1 MIQDN
6 SKKINGFTAPI
17 IPSQRFAGGDIT
29 PEGRT
34 CSLCRKFRLWDQFS
48 KKPKGLNGR
57 DSRCRPCIVKIRR
70 DKRAKKK
77 KDKKRSAKEIKDCKF
92 KSVILGQ
99 VIDESA
105 TEFGQIF
112 AQGICDLLE
121 KGDLK

>member
-1 MIQDN
+1 MSQDKAN
-6 SKKINGFTAPI
+6 IIKGLRAPLKVG
-17 IPSQRFAGGDIT
+17 QKFAGGDIN
-29 PEGRT
+29 PQGRT

-57 DSRCRPCIVKIRR
+57 DSRCRPRIVKIRR